1 MRDDAERALA
11 LGTLGARRSN
21 RRARKGPGVHGRQEQ
36 QDHHFGGRGRA
47 HTAAG
52 AIPLRPIARALPRSR
67 PKRTRDPIPTY
78 PASAQRAYRAC
89 IDLPRTRF
97 TLTRPPT
104 RDAPFEV
111 PLVPQTGGAPMQ
123 MRGTVRRVPC
133 DKARAWRRDG
143 SRLMERMWV
152 DFAGDYQRPRSHSR
166 RGWRDCSVRGTRRAS
181 LALRL
186 TFVCLR
192 HVWAGECCRYRCLTR
207 RCYSAGGEAAEE
219 HVGRARR
226 GARG

>member
-1 MRDDAERALA
+1 MWDAACRTGMRDDAERALA

-123 MRGTVRRVPC
+123 MRGTEKSAVRQ
-133 DKARAWRRDG
+133 G
-143 SRLMERMWV
+143 SRVAARWIAADGTNVGGLCRRLPATPEPFSAWV
-152 DFAGDYQRPRSHSR
+152 A
-166 RGWRDCSVRGTRRAS
+166 
-181 LALRL
+181 
-186 TFVCLR
+186 
-192 HVWAGECCRYRCLTR
+192 
-207 RCYSAGGEAAEE
+207 
-219 HVGRARR
+219 
-226 GARG
+226 